1 MFGRRGA
8 VPPARCDRHGPASPA
23 SAAFAVN
30 GDAGVIVGSSL
41 TSRSTGSDAAFR
53 WTAKSGMQDLMKLVN
68 APQRLILH
76 NAIGVSHDDI
86 LITGDRL
93 NPKLGIDEPWRAVPP
108 LS

>member
-1 MFGRRGA
+1 MSGTVDLGA
-8 VPPARCDRHGPASPA
+8 PRGPASA
-23 SAAFAVN
+23 TFAVN
-30 GDAGVIVGSSL
+30 GDASVIVGSALASQ
-41 TSRSTGSDAAFR
+41 STGSDAAFR

-86 LITGDRL
+86 LITGGRL